1 MHKDTAYN
9 WNHHCQGAFDKL
21 KQRLTTAPILIY
33 PNYAKEFI
41 LATDASYNGYG
52 AILSQLAEDKK
63 EHPIA
68 YASKS
73 LKKEEVN
80 YAATELECADIV

>member
-1 MHKDTAYN
+1 MI
-9 WNHHCQGAFDKL
+9 
-21 KQRLTTAPILIY
+21 APILIY
-33 PNYAKEFI
+33 PNYKAEFI
-41 LATDASYNGYG
+41 LSTDTSYNRFG
-52 AILSQLAEDKK
+52 ATLSQIADDGK

-80 YAATELECADIV
+80 YGATELEYAAIV